1 MYIICSITSETLLWI
16 LCSCRSNDIQA
27 ILDLL
32 GFGFSQTSAIK
43 QERFQN
49 RIAQMFQ
56 IGYILDT
63 YLDGLKDLR
72 SVKDFND
79 MTLAGEDGKK
89 KGRETKGNHDLTKMR
104 LSKQFF

>member
-1 MYIICSITSETLLWI
+1 
-16 LCSCRSNDIQA
+16 
-27 ILDLL
+27 
-32 GFGFSQTSAIK
+32 
-43 QERFQN
+43 
-49 RIAQMFQ
+49 MFQ

>member
-1 MYIICSITSETLLWI
+1 
-16 LCSCRSNDIQA
+16 
-27 ILDLL
+27 
-32 GFGFSQTSAIK
+32 
-43 QERFQN
+43 
-49 RIAQMFQ
+49 MFQ

-89 KGRETKGNHDLTKMR
+89 KGRETKGNQDLTKMR